1 MSPLIEINDPALSGA
16 NTTLIDARAG
26 QDSYQRYLAG
36 HLKNAA
42 FVDLDKDL
50 AAPVTDASKGGRHP
64 LPNIDNFAALLGTLG
79 ITPQSHVVV
88 YDDKAGAFGGARFW
102 WMLRAIG
109 HTQIQVLNGGLKA
122 AIDAGIELS
131 TEAYTPAAVSPYPVN
146 GDFNDTVD
154 IYETS
159 LAAHDE
165 SRLVIDVRESPRY
178 QGQTEPIDLIAGHI
192 PGALNL
198 PYTYNLDTVGKY
210 LPAETLR
217 KIYEDAIGGITY
229 NDVIVHCGS
238 GVTACHTLLG
248 MDYTGISGPKLY
260 VGSWS
265 EWSRRDLPVGTTKR

>member
-1 MSPLIEINDPALSGA
+1 MSPLIEINDPALAGA
-16 NTTLIDARAG
+16 NTILIDARAG
-26 QDSYQRYLAG
+26 QDAYQRYLAG

-50 AAPVTDASKGGRHP
+50 ASKVTDAAIGGRHP
-64 LPNIDNFAALLGTLG
+64 LPNIHDFAALLGKLG

-102 WMLRAIG
+102 WMLKAIG
-109 HTQIQVLNGGLKA
+109 HHNIQVLNGGLQA
-122 AIDAGIELS
+122 ATKAGIELS
-131 TEAYTPAAVSPYPVN
+131 TEEYTPAATSPYPVPDLFE
-146 GDFNDTVD
+146 GTVN
-154 IYETS
+154 IEQTG
-159 LAAHDE
+159 AAANDE
-165 SRLVIDVRESPRY
+165 SYVVIDVRETPRY

-198 PYTYNLDTVGKY
+198 PYIYNLDADGKY

-217 KIYEDAIGGITY
+217 KLYEDTIGNIVP
-229 NDVIVHCGS
+229 DQVIVHCGS

-248 MDYTGISGPKLY
+248 MAHAGISGPKLY

-265 EWSRRDLPVGTTKR
+265 EWSRRDLPIGSTKI